1 MLYNSNIINNGLS
14 IRRQINRLNITKTHT
29 FESQNLAA
37 LKNWFSYV
45 VIVLAICSIV
55 PMACTKTTV
64 TKTTTT
70 TNSSTQSLV
79 WTGIDV
85 TLDMSPVTDSVA
97 HKTMGT
103 GRFTY
108 DLDSFIT
115 AETKSKFTLEN
126 VDTFKCSSA
135 KITLLNPDS
144 VHTLANFR
152 IAQINFFSGNKIT
165 DTLLAEVTDVPTTAT
180 TELDLPAAHSNS
192 VKNYLPPYGALTF
205 TYGIGGT
212 LRRRTDKILKYIVHV
227 EFYIHLKK

>member
-1 MLYNSNIINNGLS
+1 MK
-14 IRRQINRLNITKTHT
+14 NRLLYLGFGIG
-29 FESQNLAA
+29 
-37 LKNWFSYV
+37 
-45 VIVLAICSIV
+45 ICS
-55 PMACTKTTV
+55 MLTTACTKTTV

-70 TNSSTQSLV
+70 NNASSQTMI
-79 WTGIDV
+79 WAGIDAS
-85 TLDMSPVTDSVA
+85 LDMSPVTDSVA
-97 HKTMGT
+97 HRTMGT

-165 DTLLAEVTDVPTTAT
+165 DTILAELPDVPTTAT
-180 TELDLPAAHSNS
+180 TELDLPPAHTNS

-205 TYGIGGT
+205 TYGLGGT
-212 LRRRTDKILKYIVHV
+212 LRRRTDKILKYNIHV

>member
-1 MLYNSNIINNGLS
+1 MK
-14 IRRQINRLNITKTHT
+14 NRLLY
-29 FESQNLAA
+29 LA
-37 LKNWFSYV
+37 FG
-45 VIVLAICSIV
+45 IGICS
-55 PMACTKTTV
+55 MLTTACTKTTV

-70 TNSSTQSLV
+70 NNASSQTMI
-79 WTGIDV
+79 WAGIDAS
-85 TLDMSPVTDSVA
+85 LDMSPVTDSVA
-97 HKTMGT
+97 HRTMGT

-165 DTLLAEVTDVPTTAT
+165 DTILAELPDVPTTAT
-180 TELDLPAAHSNS
+180 TELDLPPAHTNS

-205 TYGIGGT
+205 TYGLGGT
-212 LRRRTDKILKYIVHV
+212 LRRRTDKILKYNIHV